1 MAAHGCGRQISFMN
15 NSHAHV
21 ALKVLVVG
29 DYSLLLAGVGTL
41 LNNQADMKVLALTGE
56 RREALELAA
65 HESPD
70 LILLDLDLA
79 NEDVTN
85 LLPELREAAKNARV
99 LVLTSVTD
107 PEAHRRVVQLGA
119 MGVVLKH
126 QTPEVLFKA
135 LRKVHAGEVW
145 LERTSM
151 GNVLHEMTR
160 KKAPDPHDPEAPKI
174 RSLTDREHQVIAL
187 IAEGLKNKQIA
198 ERLFISETTV
208 THHLSSIFSKL
219 DVSDRLELVIYAFG
233 HKIARLPR

>member
-1 MAAHGCGRQISFMN
+1 MN

>member
-15 NSHAHV
+15 NSHV

-160 KKAPDPHDPEAPKI
+160 KKVPDPHDPEAPKI

-233 HKIARLPR
+233 HKIARLPK

>member
-1 MAAHGCGRQISFMN
+1 MN
-15 NSHAHV
+15 NSHV

-79 NEDVTN
+79 NEDVSN

-160 KKAPDPHDPEAPKI
+160 KKVPDPHDPEAPKI

-233 HKIARLPR
+233 HKIARLPK